1 MPYPI
6 NTPPKFYDGR
16 VPPTSIG
23 DFKIRGLIHKIYATM
38 ALLEQK
44 PALSTRE
51 GALRTREDIL
61 ADESVKISRAHEVM
75 SILAEQLLGQ
85 ESSLATY
92 EGNAYVPSAII
103 EQVYEKL

>member
-1 MPYPI
+1 
-6 NTPPKFYDGR
+6 
-16 VPPTSIG
+16 
-23 DFKIRGLIHKIYATM
+23 M

-75 SILAEQLLGQ
+75 SVLAEQLLGQ
-85 ESSLATY
+85 ENALATY
-92 EGNAYVPSAII
+92 EGNAYVPSTIV
-103 EQVYEKL
+103 EQIYDEL